1 VLIAEKC
8 VNKIFNCLV
17 FFILVFLNP
26 SNAHANNFAYMIV
39 DGQSG
44 KIMASHRADE
54 LRPPASLTK
63 IMTLYL
69 IFEAI
74 QNGKINLTTR
84 FSVSKRAT
92 QQEPCNLWLKMGAT
106 ISVKDIIYAL
116 VTRSAND
123 MSITI
128 AEGLSGSVEKF
139 CDLMNQKAKELG
151 MTRTKFYNPTGLP
164 DRRQVT
170 TAKDMMTLARALHK
184 NFPKEYA
191 YFKTKT
197 FSFNGKPIR
206 NHNRMLNS
214 FTGMD
219 GIKTGFT
226 FASRFNIS
234 VSAQRIGANGQPI
247 RVFGV
252 VLGGQTSVSRDKK
265 TAELME
271 KAFNK
276 LHATPR
282 MQEVVATT
290 SDIAKIDQIDR
301 LVDETE
307 VNDCVQELS
316 KPTQPSPKLNNRR
329 SRKKSKVKVEQVK
342 DLPMTE
348 PSQVSVSLRDPID
361 EILNN
366 PMNIDINRALPAGW
380 VKAKPQLKIS

>member
-1 VLIAEKC
+1 VRKILNYCIFLIL
-8 VNKIFNCLV
+8 I
-17 FFILVFLNP
+17 FLNLP
-26 SNAHANNFAYMIV
+26 VVHANNFAYMIV

-44 KIMASHRADE
+44 QVMASHRVDE

-92 QQEPCNLWLKMGAT
+92 QQEPCNLWLKMGST

-123 MSITI
+123 MSVTI

-164 DRRQVT
+164 DRRQIS
-170 TAKDMMTLARALHK
+170 TARDMMTLARALHK

-271 KAFNK
+271 KAFKK

-282 MQEVVATT
+282 MQEIVATQNDVT
-290 SDIAKIDQIDR
+290 EADQIDQ
-301 LVDETE
+301 LVEETE
-307 VNDCVQELS
+307 VAEVNEHIQELS
-316 KPTQPSPKLNNRR
+316 PPVQSLPKANNRR
-329 SRKKSKVKVEQVK
+329 SRKNSKAKPKQVK
-342 DLPMTE
+342 SSPVVR
-348 PSQVSVSLRDPID
+348 PSQISVSLSDPIE
-361 EILNN
+361 EIIKNPLNV
-366 PMNIDINRALPAGW
+366 DINRDLPAGW
-380 VKAKPQLKIS
+380 VKAKPNFKSS

>member
-1 VLIAEKC
+1 
-8 VNKIFNCLV
+8 
-17 FFILVFLNP
+17 
-26 SNAHANNFAYMIV
+26 MIV

-44 KIMASHRADE
+44 KVMASHRADE

-74 QNGKINLTTR
+74 QSGKINLQTK

-123 MSITI
+123 MAVTA
-128 AEGLSGSVEKF
+128 AEGIAGSVEKF
-139 CDLMNQKAKELG
+139 SALMNQKAKKLG
-151 MTRTKFYNPTGLP
+151 MTRTKFYNQTGLP
-164 DRRQVT
+164 DKRQVT
-170 TAKDMMTLARALHK
+170 TAKDMITLSRALHK
-184 NFPKEYA
+184 DFPREYA

-197 FSFNGKPIR
+197 FYFNGKPIR
-206 NHNRMLNS
+206 NHNKMLNS

-234 VSAQRIGANGQPI
+234 VSAQRIGADGQPV
-247 RVFGV
+247 RVFAV

-265 TAELME
+265 AAELME
-271 KAFNK
+271 KAFKK

-282 MQEVVATT
+282 MQEVVATKD
-290 SDIAKIDQIDR
+290 DIDEIVAQETVITENDIDEIVDKIDAAQQIQV
-301 LVDETE
+301 LPEPTVKLKSQQKIKKAAAKFS
-307 VNDCVQELS
+307 NS
-316 KPTQPSPKLNNRR
+316 K
-329 SRKKSKVKVEQVK
+329 
-342 DLPMTE
+342 
-348 PSQVSVSLRDPID
+348 SVSKSVPKVTDVTPVAVSLKDPID
-361 EILNN
+361 DILNGQS
-366 PMNIDINRALPAGW
+366 ISVDINRDLPAGW
-380 VKAKPQLKIS
+380 VKPKSQFKES

>member
-1 VLIAEKC
+1 
-8 VNKIFNCLV
+8 
-17 FFILVFLNP
+17 
-26 SNAHANNFAYMIV
+26 MIV

-44 KIMASHRADE
+44 QVMASHRADE

-69 IFEAI
+69 IFDAI
-74 QNGKINLTTR
+74 QAGKITLTTR

-106 ISVKDIIYAL
+106 ISVKDVIYAL

-128 AEGLSGSVEKF
+128 AEGLSGTVEKF

-271 KAFNK
+271 KAFKK

-282 MQEVVATT
+282 MQEVVATKDEIDEIIAIDEIVEKV
-290 SDIAKIDQIDR
+290 DIA
-301 LVDETE
+301 E
-307 VNDCVQELS
+307 VNECVQELS
-316 KPTQPSPKLNNRR
+316 KPTKPTPKLNNRR

-348 PSQVSVSLRDPID
+348 PSQVSVRLKDPID
-361 EILNN
+361 EILSN
-366 PMNIDINRALPAGW
+366 PLNIDINRALPAGW

>member
-1 VLIAEKC
+1 
-8 VNKIFNCLV
+8 
-17 FFILVFLNP
+17 
-26 SNAHANNFAYMIV
+26 MIV

-44 KIMASHRADE
+44 KVMASHRADE

-84 FSVSKRAT
+84 FTVSKRAT
-92 QQEPCNLWLKMGAT
+92 QQEPCNLCLRMGAT

-123 MSITI
+123 MSVAA
-128 AEGLSGSVEKF
+128 AEGLSSSVEKF
-139 CDLMNQKAKELG
+139 TALMTAKAKELG
-151 MTRTKFYNPTGLP
+151 MTRTKFYNPSGLP

-191 YFKTKT
+191 YFKTKS
-197 FSFNGKPIR
+197 FRFNGKPIR

-214 FTGMD
+214 FTGCD

-234 VSAQRIGANGQPI
+234 VSAQRIAADGKPI
-247 RVFGV
+247 RVFAV

-282 MQEVVATT
+282 MQEVVATQDEVVET
-290 SDIAKIDQIDR
+290 DQIDQ

-307 VNDCVQELS
+307 VAEVNEHIQELS
-316 KPTQPSPKLNNRR
+316 QPVQPVLKVKNRKN
-329 SRKKSKVKVEQVK
+329 RKKLKAKTKQVKVDQVKLEQVK
-342 DLPMTE
+342 ALPRIFETNKIA
-348 PSQVSVSLRDPID
+348 VNFRDPID
-361 EILNN
+361 EIISSPLNV
-366 PMNIDINRALPAGW
+366 DINRALPAGW
-380 VKAKPQLKIS
+380 VKAKPNFKPS

>member
-1 VLIAEKC
+1 M
-8 VNKIFNCLV
+8 
-17 FFILVFLNP
+17 VFLNP

-44 KIMASHRADE
+44 KVMASHRADE

-92 QQEPCNLWLKMGAT
+92 EQEPCNLWLKMGST

-123 MSITI
+123 MSVTI

-139 CDLMNQKAKELG
+139 SELMNQKAKELG

-214 FTGMD
+214 FTGCD

-234 VSAQRIGANGQPI
+234 VSAQRIAADGKPI
-247 RVFGV
+247 RVFAV

-271 KAFNK
+271 KAFKK

-282 MQEVVATT
+282 MQEVVATQ
-290 SDIAKIDQIDR
+290 DDVAEADQIDQ
-301 LVDETE
+301 LVEETE
-307 VNDCVQELS
+307 VAEVNEHIQELS
-316 KPTQPSPKLNNRR
+316 QPVQSLPKANNRR
-329 SRKKSKVKVEQVK
+329 SRKNSKAKPRQVK
-342 DLPMTE
+342 PSPVVK
-348 PSQVSVSLRDPID
+348 PSQISVSLSDPIE
-361 EILNN
+361 EIIKNPLNV
-366 PMNIDINRALPAGW
+366 DINRYLPAGW
-380 VKAKPQLKIS
+380 VKAKPNFKSS

>member
-1 VLIAEKC
+1 MK
-8 VNKIFNCLV
+8 KILNYV
-17 FFILVFLNP
+17 GFFILGFFYS
-26 SNAHANNFAYMIV
+26 SNLHANNFAYLIV

-44 KIMASHRADE
+44 KVMASHRADE

-69 IFEAI
+69 IFEAM
-74 QNGKINLTTR
+74 QKGKINLHTK

-92 QQEPCNLWLKMGAT
+92 QQEPCNLWLKMGAS

-123 MSITI
+123 MAVTA
-128 AEGLSGSVEKF
+128 AEGIAGSVEKF
-139 CDLMNQKAKELG
+139 SIQMNQKAKELG
-151 MTRTKFYNPTGLP
+151 MTRTKFYNQTGLP
-164 DRRQVT
+164 DKRQVT
-170 TAKDMMTLARALHK
+170 TAKDMVTLARALHK
-184 NFPKEYA
+184 DFPKEYA

-197 FSFNGKPIR
+197 FYYNGKPIR

-234 VSAQRIGANGQPI
+234 VSAQRIGADGRPV
-247 RVFGV
+247 RVFAV

-271 KAFNK
+271 KAFKK

-282 MQEVVATT
+282 MQEVVATK
-290 SDIAKIDQIDR
+290 DEIDEIVAETEAE
-301 LVDETE
+301 VDEPAQALPEPTIKLKNKRRVKK
-307 VNDCVQELS
+307 VNS
-316 KPTQPSPKLNNRR
+316 KTPKA
-329 SRKKSKVKVEQVK
+329 KSVPKEI
-342 DLPMTE
+342 E
-348 PSQVSVSLRDPID
+348 AAQVSVSMSDPID
-361 EILNN
+361 DILNS
-366 PMNIDINRALPAGW
+366 PSISIDINRNLPAGW
-380 VKAKPQLKIS
+380 IKPKPHFKTS